1 MTEERLQE
9 IKDSVGFQYAVA
21 KAKGVDNTLLFTN
34 EEEELIEEVERLK
47 KLLDIEKNMIKLF
60 DKDNQKLHSI
70 IKEAREYIENDVEV
84 YYVLDTRLNRA
95 FDKTKKVKKDL
106 LKILDKVG
114 KENDIEF
121 DVLKALNT
129 DLNDDVEMG

>member
-1 MTEERLQE
+1 MSELALRMYAELTQE
-9 IKDSVGFQYAVA
+9 ISLCQDE
-21 KAKGVDNTLLFTN
+21 D
-34 EEEELIEEVERLK
+34 IK
-47 KLLDIEKNMIKLF
+47 KLGEAILELAGKYDYILKENE
-60 DKDNQKLHSI
+60 KLHSI

-84 YYVLDTRLNRA
+84 YYVLDTRLNKS

-106 LKILDKVG
+106 LEILDKAG

-129 DLNDDVEMG
+129 DLDDDVEMG